1 MYSLAH
7 CPVIVKQGMPDSNS
21 IPILVLNNIFM
32 AIFLHRRRQP
42 MTTRLLKNTN
52 NMKKKSKINGKVNSD
67 TPRNRK

>member
-1 MYSLAH
+1 
-7 CPVIVKQGMPDSNS
+7 
-21 IPILVLNNIFM
+21 
-32 AIFLHRRRQP
+32 